1 MEPSRADPT
10 KLFVAG
16 VKLERNA
23 WELEDL
29 FSWLDPRLRRQ
40 LTASGFCWPNNRKCP
55 MASELLRS
63 VSGVSGS
70 WHSWKCSEGKKFP
83 GGTLSLKGL
92 YTVSSHLE
100 ISLRL

>member
-29 FSWLDPRLRRQ
+29 FSWLGLRLRRQ
-40 LTASGFCWPNNRKCP
+40 LIPSGFCWPNN
-55 MASELLRS
+55 
-63 VSGVSGS
+63 
-70 WHSWKCSEGKKFP
+70 
-83 GGTLSLKGL
+83 
-92 YTVSSHLE
+92 
-100 ISLRL
+100 

>member
-29 FSWLDPRLRRQ
+29 FSWLHPRLGRQ
-40 LTASGFCWPNNRKCP
+40 LIASGFCLPNNRKYP

-63 VSGVSGS
+63 VSGLSGS
-70 WHSWKCSEGKKFP
+70 WHNWERSGEKKP
-83 GGTLSLKGL
+83 PEVT
-92 YTVSSHLE
+92 
-100 ISLRL
+100 